1 MSRRFM
7 LSVILRQQ
15 MFILALLQQII
26 VFKRTVNK
34 PKIHNWDR
42 LFWILYSKFIKDW
55 KKPLHLVQVDTVLRW
70 QRHLYKK
77 VWKAFSRI
85 RAKTTT
91 RIAQEVRQLVIQIAT
106 DNKTW
111 GAERIR
117 GVLLNLGIRLAKSS
131 IQKIIRPLRKNPDP
145 KRSQNWRT
153 FLSNHAPE
161 IWATDFFDVVTVG
174 FKQLYVLV
182 VFSIH
187 TREIIHWN
195 VTEHPT
201 AQWTYQQVLQST
213 WIRKSPRFLL
223 ADRDSKYGYRFKQIL
238 KQNLGIQLLQT
249 PFRAP
254 KANAFIERCIGSV
267 RENAWTTS

>member
-1 MSRRFM
+1 M